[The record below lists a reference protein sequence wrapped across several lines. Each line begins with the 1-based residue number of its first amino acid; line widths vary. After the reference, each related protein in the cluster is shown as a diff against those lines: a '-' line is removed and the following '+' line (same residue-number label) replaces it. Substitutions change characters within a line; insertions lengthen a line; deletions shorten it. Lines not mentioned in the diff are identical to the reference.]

1 MDTSHSGSHSPR
13 TEGQGLKRKN
23 TFTSEGLKRKSI
35 YTSES
40 NLLIRSLSERSKKA
54 AFADSSEVFV
64 RLMRS
69 RTSRRKSQK
78 RQRRRIDP
86 LVNDDRN
93 GAAEDS
99 SRNCGEL
106 LSANEHSETVNL
118 SNSPGSCSVAAE
130 NSSRNCGELLSA
142 TDHSETMNLSNS
154 PVSSSISQWREHTG
168 CFDAS
173 HDCPLVAED
182 SAPYGV
188 SADAPATKDGTPD
201 TLRPDAPAAED
212 GTPGKIRPDAAAV
225 VTAGASLELCVEREA
240 GSQTFASSIGCDS
253 RAYPA
258 QEEEISVEMRKGP
271 RLSSQGSSKSAKT
284 KAIFRRPDHQRR
296 KLAGSKVHVRP
307 VVLQTLKSFS
317 AHIEPA
323 PGPQTDRLR
332 GPSRVPRTVLHRD
345 LLPGL
350 GTDLHRELSPAPQ
363 RELYGDVSAVSQTDL
378 HRDLS
383 PVLPTDLHS
392 DLSTA
397 SLTNLHRDLSPVLP
411 TDLHNDLSKTSLTNL
426 HRDLTRVLQTDLH
439 KNVSPVPQTDLHSE
453 LFPTP
458 QTDLHRDVSPT
469 PQTDIHRDLSPVFRT
484 DLHNDLSTTS
494 LTHLHRDLSPVLR
507 TDLHSDLSTTSLTSL
522 HRDLTRVLQ
531 TDLHRNVSPVPW
543 TDLRRELLPTPQTD
557 LHRDVS
563 PTLQT
568 DLLRDLSP
576 VLRADLHSDMSTA
589 SLTNLHRDMS
599 PVLRTDLHSDLSTAS
614 LTNLHR
620 DLSPILRTDLHRLDL
635 SPVLRTD
642 LHGDLSPV
650 LRTDLHSKDLS
661 PVLPTDLHS
670 DLSTASLTS
679 RHRDLSDVLQRDRHS
694 RDLSPVLR
702 TDHHRDLCTA
712 SLTNLHRDLSHINQ
726 VDLHRDMSHILQ
738 TDFHSRDLSPSPED
752 KLYVDMNM
760 SRKQTRSNGKD
771 RKTGVSPSRRPKKF
785 QCPPASTQILKAG
798 DVSNVSAGRESR
810 LSSRRQ
816 VDSAAGASTLLL
828 GEEGGERTQE
838 CFSSSSLRPSGQ
850 RVGET
855 ESLREKSSASKDLRD
870 CRGAELTF
878 TSESASGDCMRCD
891 GLCSHEL
898 STHSPLSP
906 DPFVGGFGVQEYEAM
921 SCQEVV
927 TPDGGFGVSSCS
939 ERRKDIRSIPREQLT
954 QMGLDKILPFR
965 VLSNSENVAG
975 LEKGDPA
982 DAEVGRI
989 FESSPVKKETVPLPN
1004 SSSASCPAAAL
1015 SCPPISAPRSR
1026 DDLPSTPDPPQLKS
1040 PPHACTSPPTHHS
1053 PKAGSPARLTH
1064 QLDTALKKLS
1074 ANATAREGDSTVSI
1088 THQLDTTLKKP
1099 SANATVRE
1107 GDSAVSI
1114 THQLDTKTNRPAKVT
1129 SLKKWRASAVR
1140 KWESVKAAGEW
1151 KPWDVGKPTTAIS
1164 DWETVRRTSCCR
1176 KWELRALTRGSFL
1189 SQLRVNQDDLEAE
1202 MTLRIQEEEE
1212 ETQRQLLQQTTPA
1225 PSQSNKTQLRANVVN
1240 EIITAEAEYVKHL
1253 RDVIEVSGVCVCV
1266 CVCVWGGGGGGHCVG
1281 GWVGCHY
1288 LCVCVCVCVCVWLCV
1303 CDCV

>member
-1 MDTSHSGSHSPR
+1 M
-13 TEGQGLKRKN
+13 
-23 TFTSEGLKRKSI
+23 
-35 YTSES
+35 
-40 NLLIRSLSERSKKA
+40 
-54 AFADSSEVFV
+54 
-64 RLMRS
+64 
-69 RTSRRKSQK
+69 
-78 RQRRRIDP
+78 
-86 LVNDDRN
+86 NDDRN

-106 LSANEHSETVNL
+106 LSA
-118 SNSPGSCSVAAE
+118 
-130 NSSRNCGELLSA
+130 
-142 TDHSETMNLSNS
+142 TDRSETMNLTTS

-173 HDCPLVAED
+173 HDCALVVED

-201 TLRPDAPAAED
+201 MFRPDAPAAED

-225 VTAGASLELCVEREA
+225 VTAEASLELCLEREA

-323 PGPQTDRLR
+323 PGPLTDRLR
-332 GPSRVPRTVLHRD
+332 GPSRVPRTDLHRDVSPGLGTDLHRDVSPGLGTDLHRDVSPGLGTDLHRD
-345 LLPGL
+345 LSPGL

-363 RELYGDVSAVSQTDL
+363 RDLHGNVSAV
-378 HRDLS
+378 
-383 PVLPTDLHS
+383 
-392 DLSTA
+392 
-397 SLTNLHRDLSPVLP
+397 
-411 TDLHNDLSKTSLTNL
+411 
-426 HRDLTRVLQTDLH
+426 
-439 KNVSPVPQTDLHSE
+439 
-453 LFPTP
+453 P

-469 PQTDIHRDLSPVFRT
+469 PQTYIHRDLSPVFRT

-494 LTHLHRDLSPVLR
+494 LTHLHRDLSPVFR
-507 TDLHSDLSTTSLTSL
+507 TDLHNDLSTTSLTNL

-531 TDLHRNVSPVPW
+531 TDLHRNVSPVPRTDLHGNVSPVPW
-543 TDLRRELLPTPQTD
+543 TDLHRELLPTPRTDFHRDVSPTPQTD
-557 LHRDVS
+557 LHRD
-563 PTLQT
+563 
-568 DLLRDLSP
+568 LSP
-576 VLRADLHSDMSTA
+576 VIRADLHSDLSTA
-589 SLTNLHRDMS
+589 SLTNLYRDMS
-599 PVLRTDLHSDLSTAS
+599 PVLRTDLHSDLSTTS

-620 DLSPILRTDLHRLDL
+620 DLSPVLRTDLHRLDL

-670 DLSTASLTS
+670 DLSTASRTS
-679 RHRDLSDVLQRDRHS
+679 RHRDLSDVLQTDRYS

-702 TDHHRDLCTA
+702 TDRHRDLCTA

-726 VDLHRDMSHILQ
+726 ADLHRDMSHILQ
-738 TDFHSRDLSPSPED
+738 TDLHSRDLSPSPED

-771 RKTGVSPSRRPKKF
+771 RKTGVSPSRRPKKSRR
-785 QCPPASTQILKAG
+785 PPASTQILKAG
-798 DVSNVSAGRESR
+798 DAPNVSTGRESR

-828 GEEGGERTQE
+828 AVGSDGGERTQE
-838 CFSSSSLRPSGQ
+838 CFSSPSLRPSGQ

-870 CRGAELTF
+870 CRDAELTVP
-878 TSESASGDCMRCD
+878 SESASGDCLRCD

-898 STHSPLSP
+898 FTHSPLSP

-939 ERRKDIRSIPREQLT
+939 ERRKDVRWIPREQLT

-989 FESSPVKKETVPLPN
+989 FESSPVKKETVPLPS
-1004 SSSASCPAAAL
+1004 SSSASRPAAAI
-1015 SCPPISAPRSR
+1015 SCPPFSNPRSR
-1026 DDLPSTPDPPQLKS
+1026 DDLPPTPDPPQLKS

-1053 PKAGSPARLTH
+1053 PEAGSPARL
-1064 QLDTALKKLS
+1064 
-1074 ANATAREGDSTVSI
+1074 G
-1088 THQLDTTLKKP
+1088 HQLDTTLKKP
-1099 SANATVRE
+1099 SSNATARE
-1107 GDSAVSI
+1107 GDSAASI
-1114 THQLDTKTNRPAKVT
+1114 THQLDTTTNRPAKVT

-1151 KPWDVGKPTTAIS
+1151 KPWEVGKPTTATS
-1164 DWETVRRTSCCR
+1164 DWETLRRTSCCR

-1212 ETQRQLLQQTTPA
+1212 EAQRQLLQQTPPA

-1253 RDVIEVSGVCVCV
+1253 RDVIEVSGVCVEGGV
-1266 CVCVWGGGGGGHCVG
+1266 TVWVG
-1281 GWVGCHY
+1281 GWGASVCVEGCHY
-1288 LCVCVCVCVCVWLCV
+1288 LCVCVCVC
-1303 CDCV
+1303 DCVSVCEAC